1 MRMWRKPLI
10 TAYQSRAFQKR
21 HAVPFSA
28 AFQQPAARLSVQG
41 NNSQSSAY
49 NGPKRPGPQ
58 AGGAQRRSNSPREQ
72 APEVIGGA
80 AASER
85 ALPHQGQNGESGNR
99 NKNGKGK
106 TAVDIDRKHVLIA
119 CAITGAVLGVVLA
132 VLQAVGPFATSDLH
146 GMPTGASRSTGFM
159 LAMAPLLAAWGFTI
173 HLRCSD
179 ALIARYLKA
188 NAALCVAW
196 LLIVTLKYP
205 TGNDHLVSIMWYL
218 YYVPMLLTSTF
229 SLFSAMRASALDRIP
244 ATSYAKRAVLAIDA
258 ALIAL
263 VLTNNL
269 HHVVFRFSFDDP
281 LWSGSYTYGPG
292 YWLVLGWI
300 ITQIVLFFA
309 CSFAAARRQ
318 LRSAFVPMALIVG
331 VLGTY
336 TVLYILRF
344 LIGSNL
350 ALVYSIL
357 LISCLEI
364 ALDLGILPSYY
375 WRESMFSA
383 LPFNLRIL
391 SRTGEVALHTAQF
404 RPSESD
410 DALHSMFLQS
420 NLPRRS
426 ISSFRT
432 TAVPHTLFRGY
443 NVTGGSAL
451 LAEDVTAIDDRRE
464 TLEQQQDSL
473 RAHNELLKHR
483 HAIDSVLYRTQQER
497 ALVDEIE
504 QTLAAK
510 TRRIDELLSDLPRGS
525 DPQSLAKRR
534 ERLTE
539 VKLLIAYCKRK
550 GGLVLAG
557 KSDPAFNR
565 ERLQLVF
572 NETAADLRTLGIDCA
587 ALVDVKRVLPASTVS
602 VLYDCLYDFAAAAF
616 AASNLILMLFV
627 SDKTEAGEGEGEG
640 SGDGRRRVVEMRAAL
655 EAGGSSQSK
664 GYTRSLEELRRVLE
678 RRNVRFAL
686 DITPDGATLAVQVSE
701 DEGVA

>member
-1 MRMWRKPLI
+1 MGRNDR
-10 TAYQSRAFQKR
+10 
-21 HAVPFSA
+21 
-28 AFQQPAARLSVQG
+28 
-41 NNSQSSAY
+41 
-49 NGPKRPGPQ
+49 GPRR
-58 AGGAQRRSNSPREQ
+58 GAQRRSNSPREQ

-106 TAVDIDRKHVLIA
+106 TAVDIDRKHELIA

-443 NVTGGSAL
+443 NVTGGSAR

-616 AASNLILMLFV
+616 AASNPILMLFV
-627 SDKTEAGEGEGEG
+627 SDKVEGGEG
-640 SGDGRRRVVEMRAAL
+640 SGDGVAVGQHRRVVEMRAAL
-655 EAGGSSQSK
+655 EAEESAQTE

-686 DITPDGATLAVQVSE
+686 DIAPDGATLAVQATE

>member
-1 MRMWRKPLI
+1 M
-10 TAYQSRAFQKR
+10 
-21 HAVPFSA
+21 
-28 AFQQPAARLSVQG
+28 G
-41 NNSQSSAY
+41 
-49 NGPKRPGPQ
+49 
-58 AGGAQRRSNSPREQ
+58 
-72 APEVIGGA
+72 
-80 AASER
+80 
-85 ALPHQGQNGESGNR
+85 
-99 NKNGKGK
+99 
-106 TAVDIDRKHVLIA
+106 IDRKHVLIA
-119 CAITGAVLGVVLA
+119 CAIAGAVLGLVLA
-132 VLQAVGPFATSDLH
+132 VLQAAGAFPTSELH

-179 ALIARYLKA
+179 AQIARYLKA
-188 NAALCVAW
+188 NAALCTAW

-229 SLFSAMRASALDRIP
+229 SLFSAMRASALDRMP
-244 ATSYAKRAVLAIDA
+244 VTSYAKRAVLAIDA

-269 HHVVFRFSFDDP
+269 HHMVFRFSFDDP

-292 YWLVLGWI
+292 YWVVLGWI
-300 ITQIVLFFA
+300 ITQIALFFA

-318 LRSAFVPMALIVG
+318 LRSAFVPLALIVG

-350 ALVYSIL
+350 GLVYSIL

-383 LPFNLRIL
+383 LPFNLRII
-391 SRTGEVALHTAQF
+391 SRTGEVALHTALFQ
-404 RPSESD
+404 PSAHD
-410 DALHSMFLQS
+410 DALHSMLLQS
-420 NLPRRS
+420 DLSRRS
-426 ISSFRT
+426 ITSFRT

-451 LAEDVTAIDDRRE
+451 LAEDVAAIDERRV
-464 TLEQQQDSL
+464 TLERQQDSL
-473 RAHNELLKHR
+473 RAHNDLLKHR
-483 HAIDSVLYRTQQER
+483 HAIDGVLYRTQQER
-497 ALVDEIE
+497 ALIDEIE

-510 TRRIDELLSDLPRGS
+510 TRRIDELLSDLPRGN
-525 DPQSLAKRR
+525 DPQSLAQRR
-534 ERLTE
+534 
-539 VKLLIAYCKRK
+539 KLLIAYCKRK

-616 AASNLILMLFV
+616 AASNSILMLFV
-627 SDKTEAGEGEGEG
+627 SDKVEGGEG
-640 SGDGRRRVVEMRAAL
+640 SGDGVAAGQHRRVVEMRAAL

-678 RRNVRFAL
+678 HRDVRFSL
-686 DITPDGATLAVQVSE
+686 DIASDGATLAVRVSE

>member
-1 MRMWRKPLI
+1 MRMWRKPLV
-10 TAYQSRAFQKR
+10 TAYQSRAFRKR

-28 AFQQPAARLSVQG
+28 AFQQPAAHPRLCDPGS
-41 NNSQSSAY
+41 
-49 NGPKRPGPQ
+49 NGPPSAHTSRMTGAPGGGRNGEAARRANRRRRSSGAPPHQSRPFPIRGDTGKQENERKGEDGRGHRPQ
-58 AGGAQRRSNSPREQ
+58 TCPDRMRHHGRRVGGAR
-72 APEVIGGA
+72 
-80 AASER
+80 
-85 ALPHQGQNGESGNR
+85 
-99 NKNGKGK
+99 
-106 TAVDIDRKHVLIA
+106 
-119 CAITGAVLGVVLA
+119 A
-132 VLQAVGPFATSDLH
+132 VLQAVGPFPTPNLH

-159 LAMAPLLAAWGFTI
+159 LAMAPLLAASGFTI

-188 NAALCVAW
+188 NAALCIAW

-205 TGNDHLVSIMWYL
+205 TGNDHLVPCGTHYALIS
-218 YYVPMLLTSTF
+218 LTSTF
-229 SLFSAMRASALDRIP
+229 SLFSAMRASALDRMP
-244 ATSYAKRAVLAIDA
+244 VTSYAKRAVLAIDA

-292 YWLVLGWI
+292 YWVVLGWI
-300 ITQIVLFFA
+300 ITQIALFFA

-318 LRSAFVPMALIVG
+318 LRSASVPSALIVG

-391 SRTGEVALHTAQF
+391 SRTGEVALHTALFQ
-404 RPSESD
+404 PSAHD
-410 DALHSMFLQS
+410 DALHSMLLQS
-420 NLPRRS
+420 DLSRRS

-451 LAEDVTAIDDRRE
+451 LAEDVTAIDNRRE

-473 RAHNELLKHR
+473 RAHNELLQHR
-483 HAIDSVLYRTQQER
+483 HAIDGVLYRTQQER
-497 ALVDEIE
+497 ALTDDRDACCEDPTHRRSALRPPPRKRPAKPGE
-504 QTLAAK
+504 AARAAHRGQVAHRILQAQGRPGTGWEK
-510 TRRIDELLSDLPRGS
+510 RPGVQPRTPSAGVQRNGRRPAQPGHRLRRARGRQARAAGLHGKRALRLPLRFRGGGVRGK
-525 DPQSLAKRR
+525 QSHPHAIRQR
-534 ERLTE
+534 
-539 VKLLIAYCKRK
+539 
-550 GGLVLAG
+550 
-557 KSDPAFNR
+557 
-565 ERLQLVF
+565 Q
-572 NETAADLRTLGIDCA
+572 
-587 ALVDVKRVLPASTVS
+587 
-602 VLYDCLYDFAAAAF
+602 
-616 AASNLILMLFV
+616 
-627 SDKTEAGEGEGEG
+627 
-640 SGDGRRRVVEMRAAL
+640 GRRRRRVGRR
-655 EAGGSSQSK
+655 GGRGPAPPRRGDARRPRGRGVGADR
-664 GYTRSLEELRRVLE
+664 GYTRSLEELRRILE

-686 DITPDGATLAVQVSE
+686 DIAPDGATLAVQVSE
-701 DEGVA
+701 GEGVA

>member
-1 MRMWRKPLI
+1 M
-10 TAYQSRAFQKR
+10 
-21 HAVPFSA
+21 
-28 AFQQPAARLSVQG
+28 G
-41 NNSQSSAY
+41 
-49 NGPKRPGPQ
+49 
-58 AGGAQRRSNSPREQ
+58 
-72 APEVIGGA
+72 
-80 AASER
+80 
-85 ALPHQGQNGESGNR
+85 
-99 NKNGKGK
+99 
-106 TAVDIDRKHVLIA
+106 IDRKHVLIA

-132 VLQAVGPFATSDLH
+132 VLQAVGPFPTPNLH

-188 NAALCVAW
+188 NAALCIAW

-229 SLFSAMRASALDRIP
+229 SLFSAMRASALDRMP
-244 ATSYAKRAVLAIDA
+244 VTSYAKRAVLAIDA

-269 HHVVFRFSFDDP
+269 HHV

-292 YWLVLGWI
+292 YWVVLGWI
-300 ITQIVLFFA
+300 ITQIALFFA

-318 LRSAFVPMALIVG
+318 LRSAFVPLALIVG

-391 SRTGEVALHTAQF
+391 SRTGEVALHTKQF
-404 RPSESD
+404 QPSGNDE
-410 DALHSMFLQS
+410 ALHSMFLQTD
-420 NLPRRS
+420 LPRRS

-483 HAIDSVLYRTQQER
+483 HALDSVLYRTQQER
-497 ALVDEIE
+497 ALIDEIE

-510 TRRIDELLSDLPRGS
+510 TRRIDDLLSDLPRGN

-616 AASNLILMLFV
+616 AASNPILMLFV
-627 SDKTEAGEGEGEG
+627 SDKAEAGEGEG
-640 SGDGRRRVVEMRAAL
+640 SGDGVAVGQHRRVVEMRAAL

-686 DITPDGATLAVQVSE
+686 DIAPDGATLAVQVSE
-701 DEGVA
+701 GEGVA

>member
-1 MRMWRKPLI
+1 M
-10 TAYQSRAFQKR
+10 
-21 HAVPFSA
+21 
-28 AFQQPAARLSVQG
+28 
-41 NNSQSSAY
+41 
-49 NGPKRPGPQ
+49 
-58 AGGAQRRSNSPREQ
+58 
-72 APEVIGGA
+72 
-80 AASER
+80 
-85 ALPHQGQNGESGNR
+85 
-99 NKNGKGK
+99 
-106 TAVDIDRKHVLIA
+106 DIDRKHVLIA

-132 VLQAVGPFATSDLH
+132 VLQAVGPFPTPNLH

-300 ITQIVLFFA
+300 ITQIALFFA

-497 ALVDEIE
+497 ALIDEIE

-510 TRRIDELLSDLPRGS
+510 TRRIDDLLSDLPRGN

-616 AASNLILMLFV
+616 AASNPILMLFV
-627 SDKTEAGEGEGEG
+627 SDKAEAGEGEG
-640 SGDGRRRVVEMRAAL
+640 SGDGVAVGQHRRVVEMRAAL

-686 DITPDGATLAVQVSE
+686 DIAPDGATLAVQVSE
-701 DEGVA
+701 GEGVA

>member
-1 MRMWRKPLI
+1 M
-10 TAYQSRAFQKR
+10 
-21 HAVPFSA
+21 
-28 AFQQPAARLSVQG
+28 G
-41 NNSQSSAY
+41 
-49 NGPKRPGPQ
+49 
-58 AGGAQRRSNSPREQ
+58 
-72 APEVIGGA
+72 
-80 AASER
+80 
-85 ALPHQGQNGESGNR
+85 
-99 NKNGKGK
+99 
-106 TAVDIDRKHVLIA
+106 IDRKHVLIA
-119 CAITGAVLGVVLA
+119 CAIAGAVLGLVLA
-132 VLQAVGPFATSDLH
+132 VLQAAGAFATSDLH

-179 ALIARYLKA
+179 AQIARYLKA
-188 NAALCVAW
+188 NAALCIAW

-229 SLFSAMRASALDRIP
+229 SLFSAMRASALDRMP
-244 ATSYAKRAVLAIDA
+244 VTSYAKRAVLAIDA

-269 HHVVFRFSFDDP
+269 HHAVFRFSFDDP

-292 YWLVLGWI
+292 YWVVLGWI
-300 ITQIVLFFA
+300 ITQIALFFA

-318 LRSAFVPMALIVG
+318 LRSAFVPLALIVG

-391 SRTGEVALHTAQF
+391 SRTGEVALHTALFQ
-404 RPSESD
+404 PSAHD
-410 DALHSMFLQS
+410 DALHSMLLQS
-420 NLPRRS
+420 DLSRRS
-426 ISSFRT
+426 ITSFRT

-451 LAEDVTAIDDRRE
+451 LAEDVTAIDERRE
-464 TLEQQQDSL
+464 TLERQQDSL

-483 HAIDSVLYRTQQER
+483 HAIDGVLYRTQQER

-510 TRRIDELLSDLPRGS
+510 TRRIDELLSDLPRGN
-525 DPQSLAKRR
+525 DPQSLAQRR

-587 ALVDVKRVLPASTVS
+587 ALVDVKHVLPSSTVS

-616 AASNLILMLFV
+616 AASNPILMLFV
-627 SDKTEAGEGEGEG
+627 SDKVEGDEG
-640 SGDGRRRVVEMRAAL
+640 SGDGVAAGQHRRVVEMRAAL

-686 DITPDGATLAVQVSE
+686 DIAPDGATLAVQVTE

>member
-1 MRMWRKPLI
+1 M
-10 TAYQSRAFQKR
+10 
-21 HAVPFSA
+21 
-28 AFQQPAARLSVQG
+28 
-41 NNSQSSAY
+41 
-49 NGPKRPGPQ
+49 
-58 AGGAQRRSNSPREQ
+58 
-72 APEVIGGA
+72 
-80 AASER
+80 
-85 ALPHQGQNGESGNR
+85 
-99 NKNGKGK
+99 
-106 TAVDIDRKHVLIA
+106 
-119 CAITGAVLGVVLA
+119 
-132 VLQAVGPFATSDLH
+132 
-146 GMPTGASRSTGFM
+146 
-159 LAMAPLLAAWGFTI
+159 
-173 HLRCSD
+173 
-179 ALIARYLKA
+179 
-188 NAALCVAW
+188 
-196 LLIVTLKYP
+196 
-205 TGNDHLVSIMWYL
+205 
-218 YYVPMLLTSTF
+218 
-229 SLFSAMRASALDRIP
+229 
-244 ATSYAKRAVLAIDA
+244 
-258 ALIAL
+258 
-263 VLTNNL
+263 
-269 HHVVFRFSFDDP
+269 
-281 LWSGSYTYGPG
+281 
-292 YWLVLGWI
+292 VLGWI

-318 LRSAFVPMALIVG
+318 LRSAFVPLVLIVG

-391 SRTGEVALHTAQF
+391 SRTGEVALHTALFQ
-404 RPSESD
+404 PSAHD
-410 DALHSMFLQS
+410 DALHSMLLQS
-420 NLPRRS
+420 DLSRRS
-426 ISSFRT
+426 ITSFRT

-451 LAEDVTAIDDRRE
+451 LAEDVSAIDERRV
-464 TLEQQQDSL
+464 TLERQQDSL
-473 RAHNELLKHR
+473 RAHNDLLKHR
-483 HAIDSVLYRTQQER
+483 HAIDGVLYRTQQER
-497 ALVDEIE
+497 ALIDEIE

-510 TRRIDELLSDLPRGS
+510 TQRIDELLSDLPRGN
-525 DPQSLAKRR
+525 DPQSLAQRR

-587 ALVDVKRVLPASTVS
+587 ALVDVKRVLPSSTVS

-616 AASNLILMLFV
+616 AASNPILMLFV
-627 SDKTEAGEGEGEG
+627 SDKAEAGEGEG
-640 SGDGRRRVVEMRAAL
+640 SGDGVAAGQHHRVVEMRAAL

-686 DITPDGATLAVQVSE
+686 DIAPDGATLAVQVSE
-701 DEGVA
+701 GEGVA

>member
-1 MRMWRKPLI
+1 M
-10 TAYQSRAFQKR
+10 
-21 HAVPFSA
+21 
-28 AFQQPAARLSVQG
+28 G
-41 NNSQSSAY
+41 
-49 NGPKRPGPQ
+49 
-58 AGGAQRRSNSPREQ
+58 
-72 APEVIGGA
+72 
-80 AASER
+80 
-85 ALPHQGQNGESGNR
+85 
-99 NKNGKGK
+99 
-106 TAVDIDRKHVLIA
+106 IDRKHVLIA
-119 CAITGAVLGVVLA
+119 CAIAGAVLGLVLA
-132 VLQAVGPFATSDLH
+132 VLQAAGAFATSDLH

-179 ALIARYLKA
+179 AQIARYLKA
-188 NAALCVAW
+188 NAALCIAW

-229 SLFSAMRASALDRIP
+229 SLFSAMRASALDRMP
-244 ATSYAKRAVLAIDA
+244 VTSYAKRAVLAIDA

-269 HHVVFRFSFDDP
+269 HHAVFRFSFDDP

-292 YWLVLGWI
+292 YWVVLGWI
-300 ITQIVLFFA
+300 ITQIALFFA

-318 LRSAFVPMALIVG
+318 LRSAFVPLALIVG

-391 SRTGEVALHTAQF
+391 SRTGEVALHTALFQ
-404 RPSESD
+404 PSAHD
-410 DALHSMFLQS
+410 DALHSMLLQS
-420 NLPRRS
+420 DLSRRS
-426 ISSFRT
+426 ITSFRT

-451 LAEDVTAIDDRRE
+451 LAEDVTAIDERRE
-464 TLEQQQDSL
+464 TLERQQDSL

-483 HAIDSVLYRTQQER
+483 HAIDGVLYRTQQER

-510 TRRIDELLSDLPRGS
+510 TRRIDELLSDLPRGN
-525 DPQSLAKRR
+525 DPQSLAQRR

-587 ALVDVKRVLPASTVS
+587 ALVDVKRVLPSSTVS

-616 AASNLILMLFV
+616 AASNPILMLFV
-627 SDKTEAGEGEGEG
+627 SDKVEGDEG
-640 SGDGRRRVVEMRAAL
+640 SGDGVAAGQHRRVVEMRAAL
-655 EAGGSSQSK
+655 EARGSSQSK

-686 DITPDGATLAVQVSE
+686 DIAPDGATLAVQVTE

>member
-1 MRMWRKPLI
+1 M
-10 TAYQSRAFQKR
+10 
-21 HAVPFSA
+21 
-28 AFQQPAARLSVQG
+28 
-41 NNSQSSAY
+41 
-49 NGPKRPGPQ
+49 
-58 AGGAQRRSNSPREQ
+58 
-72 APEVIGGA
+72 
-80 AASER
+80 
-85 ALPHQGQNGESGNR
+85 
-99 NKNGKGK
+99 
-106 TAVDIDRKHVLIA
+106 DIDRKHVLIA

-132 VLQAVGPFATSDLH
+132 VLQAVGPFPTSDLH

-218 YYVPMLLTSTF
+218 YYVPMLTSTF

-292 YWLVLGWI
+292 DWVVLGWI
-300 ITQIVLFFA
+300 ITQIALFFA

-318 LRSAFVPMALIVG
+318 LRSAFVPLALIVG

-391 SRTGEVALHTAQF
+391 SRTGEVALHTALFQ
-404 RPSESD
+404 PSAHD
-410 DALHSMFLQS
+410 DALHSMLLQS
-420 NLPRRS
+420 DLSRRS

-464 TLEQQQDSL
+464 TLERQQDSL

-483 HAIDSVLYRTQQER
+483 HAIDGVLYRTQQER

-510 TRRIDELLSDLPRGS
+510 TRRIDELLSDLPRGN
-525 DPQSLAKRR
+525 DPQSLAQRR

-616 AASNLILMLFV
+616 AASNPILMLFV
-627 SDKTEAGEGEGEG
+627 SDKVEGGEG
-640 SGDGRRRVVEMRAAL
+640 SGDGVAAGQHRRVVEMRAAL
-655 EAGGSSQSK
+655 EADKSAQTE

-678 RRNVRFAL
+678 RRDVRFSL
-686 DITPDGATLAVQVSE
+686 DIASDGVTLAVQVSE

>member
-1 MRMWRKPLI
+1 M
-10 TAYQSRAFQKR
+10 
-21 HAVPFSA
+21 
-28 AFQQPAARLSVQG
+28 G
-41 NNSQSSAY
+41 
-49 NGPKRPGPQ
+49 
-58 AGGAQRRSNSPREQ
+58 
-72 APEVIGGA
+72 
-80 AASER
+80 
-85 ALPHQGQNGESGNR
+85 
-99 NKNGKGK
+99 
-106 TAVDIDRKHVLIA
+106 IDRKHVLIA
-119 CAITGAVLGVVLA
+119 CAIASAVLGLVLA
-132 VLQAVGPFATSDLH
+132 VLQAAGAFPTSDLH

-179 ALIARYLKA
+179 AQIARYLKA

-205 TGNDHLVSIMWYL
+205 TSNDHLVSIMWYL

-229 SLFSAMRASALDRIP
+229 SLFSAMRASALDRMP
-244 ATSYAKRAVLAIDA
+244 VTSYAKRAVLAIDA

-269 HHVVFRFSFDDP
+269 HHMVFRFSFDDP

-292 YWLVLGWI
+292 YWVVLGWI

-318 LRSAFVPMALIVG
+318 LRSAFVPLALIVG

-391 SRTGEVALHTAQF
+391 SRTGEVALHTALFQ
-404 RPSESD
+404 PSAHD
-410 DALHSMFLQS
+410 DALHSMLLQS
-420 NLPRRS
+420 DLSRRS
-426 ISSFRT
+426 ITSFRT

-451 LAEDVTAIDDRRE
+451 LAEDVSAIDERRV
-464 TLEQQQDSL
+464 TLERQQDSL
-473 RAHNELLKHR
+473 RAHNDLLKHR
-483 HAIDSVLYRTQQER
+483 HAI
-497 ALVDEIE
+497 DEIE

-510 TRRIDELLSDLPRGS
+510 TRRIDELLSDLPRGN
-525 DPQSLAKRR
+525 DPQSLAQRR
-534 ERLTE
+534 EQLTE

-587 ALVDVKRVLPASTVS
+587 ALVDVKRVLPSSTVS

-616 AASNLILMLFV
+616 AASNPILMLFV
-627 SDKTEAGEGEGEG
+627 SDKAEAGEGEG
-640 SGDGRRRVVEMRAAL
+640 SGDGVAAGQHHRVVEMRAAL

-686 DITPDGATLAVQVSE
+686 DIAPDGATLAVQVSE
-701 DEGVA
+701 GEGVA

>member
-1 MRMWRKPLI
+1 M
-10 TAYQSRAFQKR
+10 
-21 HAVPFSA
+21 
-28 AFQQPAARLSVQG
+28 G
-41 NNSQSSAY
+41 
-49 NGPKRPGPQ
+49 
-58 AGGAQRRSNSPREQ
+58 
-72 APEVIGGA
+72 
-80 AASER
+80 
-85 ALPHQGQNGESGNR
+85 
-99 NKNGKGK
+99 
-106 TAVDIDRKHVLIA
+106 IDRKHVLIA
-119 CAITGAVLGVVLA
+119 CAIAGAVLGLVLA
-132 VLQAVGPFATSDLH
+132 VLQAAGAFATSDLH

-179 ALIARYLKA
+179 AQIARYLKA
-188 NAALCVAW
+188 NAALCIAW

-229 SLFSAMRASALDRIP
+229 SLFSAMRASALDRMP
-244 ATSYAKRAVLAIDA
+244 VTSYAKRAVLAIDA

-269 HHVVFRFSFDDP
+269 HHAVFRFSFDDP

-292 YWLVLGWI
+292 YWVVLGWI
-300 ITQIVLFFA
+300 ITQIALFFA

-318 LRSAFVPMALIVG
+318 LRSAFVPLALIVG

-391 SRTGEVALHTAQF
+391 SRTGEVALHTALFQ
-404 RPSESD
+404 PSAHD
-410 DALHSMFLQS
+410 DALHSMLLQS
-420 NLPRRS
+420 DLSRRS
-426 ISSFRT
+426 ITSFRT

-443 NVTGGSAL
+443 NVT
-451 LAEDVTAIDDRRE
+451 AIDERRE
-464 TLEQQQDSL
+464 TLERQQDSL

-483 HAIDSVLYRTQQER
+483 HAIDGVLYRTQQER

-510 TRRIDELLSDLPRGS
+510 TRRIDELLSDLPRGN
-525 DPQSLAKRR
+525 DPQSLAQRR

-587 ALVDVKRVLPASTVS
+587 ALVDVKRVLPSSTVS

-616 AASNLILMLFV
+616 AASNPILMLFV
-627 SDKTEAGEGEGEG
+627 SDKVEGDEG
-640 SGDGRRRVVEMRAAL
+640 SGDGVAAGQHRRVVEMRAAL

-686 DITPDGATLAVQVSE
+686 DIAPDGATLAVQVTE